1 MTYLKDIPF
10 TLTKASCLMLFH
22 QYPLPCPTPTLTFTF
37 ELPVYHLSR
46 DNLSLIARW
55 FFHLS
60 HDVLISS
67 RDKSHL
73 SLEIPRSNTLEI
85 LSKCW
90 QLPEALT
97 QMTALRQQRP
107 CLRHSTFVFKRCE
120 ALISRF
126 TLKFVFFPKK
136 TYILHIYMILIASV
150 SSTVPNKSSQ
160 LIIFVFFP

>member
-1 MTYLKDIPF
+1 MTYLKGIPF
-10 TLTKASCLMLFH
+10 TVTKGSCLVLFH

-37 ELPVYHLSR
+37 ELLVYHLSR

-73 SLEIPRSNTLEI
+73 SLEILRSNTLQI

-90 QLPEALT
+90 QLPEAMT
-97 QMTALRQQRP
+97 QITALRQQRP
-107 CLRHSTFVFKRCE
+107 CLRHSTSVFKRCE

-126 TLKFVFFPKK
+126 TLKFTFFSEKNVHSSNLHDTDSKCILNRPK
-136 TYILHIYMILIASV
+136 
-150 SSTVPNKSSQ
+150 
-160 LIIFVFFP
+160 

>member
-10 TLTKASCLMLFH
+10 TVTKASCLVLFH

-37 ELPVYHLSR
+37 ELLVYHLSP

-60 HDVLISS
+60 HNVLISS
-67 RDKSHL
+67 CDKSHL
-73 SLEIPRSNTLEI
+73 SLEILRSNTLQI

-90 QLPEALT
+90 QLPEART
-97 QMTALRQQRP
+97 QMTALQQERSCP
-107 CLRHSTFVFKRCE
+107 RHSTFVFERCE
-120 ALISRF
+120 ALISTF
-126 TLKFVFFPKK
+126 TVKFVLFPKK
-136 TYILHIYMILIASV
+136 TYILHIYMILITSV

-160 LIIFVFFP
+160 PVIFVLFP